1 MGSSKF
7 VKKASTVGVLFV
19 LRKGYCLIMKCLI
32 LLVCLA
38 FAKGGMAEKV
48 EMTAEEKAKLM
59 NEMMEADIQKEIEE
73 MIDTLSAEELDQLE
87 AILGKPLDEKTELQM
102 IQAELQQL
110 GMDPQDGQDMFDLS
124 EMMKKFLL
132 KIPDVDTKLQLA
144 SDDYSLEDHCKLY
157 LLGLP
162 NKLGPLGFLALHSIL
177 ESAGEAI
184 VDVELGSF
192 VADDQV
198 QGPTD
203 VTPLGDL
210 FSRKRRQLEAMAAKA
225 AAADEARSEEAAEGS
240 EEDVDDDIVASIL
253 KRRRR
258 SVSDKAYKN

>member
-1 MGSSKF
+1 
-7 VKKASTVGVLFV
+7 
-19 LRKGYCLIMKCLI
+19 
-32 LLVCLA
+32 
-38 FAKGGMAEKV
+38 
-48 EMTAEEKAKLM
+48 
-59 NEMMEADIQKEIEE
+59 

-110 GMDPQDGQDMFDLS
+110 GMDPQDVQDMFDLS

-132 KIPDVDTKLQLA
+132 KIPDVDIKLQLA
-144 SDDYSLEDHCKLY
+144 EDDYSLEDHCKLY

-225 AAADEARSEEAAEGS
+225 AAAEEQARSDEAAEPS
-240 EEDVDDDIVASIL
+240 EEDVDDDIVASIFKYQIESKHSKL
-253 KRRRR
+253 KQIRNHFILKLINTLAKFRVGYVHKKVFSYFIGNPNDRN
-258 SVSDKAYKN
+258 KK